1 METSYT
7 TEVLEHSQPDSNW
20 LVQGRI
26 IPTSVTGI
34 EPALYMQARH
44 RTWTD
49 GHYHTGHCSIPAE
62 VGLEIAMSISVPFN
76 PKLLAKS
83 HDFAEH
89 TKGLSYT
96 HMVRMLTPTETVA
109 FITVTGLTALIHLS
123 GVDTLFR
130 YDNKC
135 EDCRTITDYS
145 ISEASINRLLESG
158 LNEKSH

>member
-1 METSYT
+1 METSYVP
-7 TEVLEHSQPDSNW
+7 EVIEHNQPDSNW

-26 IPTSVTGI
+26 IPASVTGN

-44 RTWTD
+44 RTWTS
-49 GHYHTGHCSIPAE
+49 GHYHTGHCNIPAD

-76 PKLLAKS
+76 SKLLAKS

-89 TKGLSYT
+89 SKGLLYT
-96 HMVRMLTPTETVA
+96 HMVRMVAPAETIA

-123 GVDTLFR
+123 GIDTLFR

-135 EDCRTITDYS
+135 EDCKALTNYS
-145 ISEASINRLLESG
+145 VSEDVMDRLLEG
-158 LNEKSH
+158 GINEKGH